1 MTSHRLPELEKK
13 MDSAKAAVSEL
24 GRPVKSSSGWRMPS
38 QNAKVSTSIAII
50 MICDAKPLRKTMVLG
65 TTLVGA
71 GFILFFAN
79 LHRRQAIK
87 ERKDIANPGTIP
99 TCKLPF
105 LNRHAHPANI
115 ISAGQFRLKQAGSPG
130 NEDGSG
136 NGSRRIHTSLGT
148 PLPAPVREHN
158 ARHITFANYDGPE
171 NERYMVP
178 SPQRSRGDGSHRAYT
193 KTPSYLDNY
202 EKTTEHHK
210 RMKLGKK
217 TRLAQDEEFE
227 ESTG

>member
-38 QNAKVSTSIAII
+38 QNAK
-50 MICDAKPLRKTMVLG
+50 TMVLG

-99 TCKLPF
+99 TW
-105 LNRHAHPANI
+105 
-115 ISAGQFRLKQAGSPG
+115 QFRLKQAGSPG